1 MREYGVMYILC
12 GLNLKPSLRSNH
24 VSKPFFYAITL

>member
-12 GLNLKPSLRSNH
+12 ALNLKPSLRSNH
-24 VSKPFFYAITL
+24 VSNSFL